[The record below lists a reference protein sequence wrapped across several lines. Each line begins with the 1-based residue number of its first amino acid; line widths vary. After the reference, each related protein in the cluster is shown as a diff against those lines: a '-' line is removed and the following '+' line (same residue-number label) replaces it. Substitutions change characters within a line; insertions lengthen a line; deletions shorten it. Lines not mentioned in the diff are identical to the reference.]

1 MRTTTP
7 KNSTA
12 IKGAWYSPST
22 RILTV
27 QFKNDKGYLYSG
39 VPNAIFTRFQK
50 SNSKGRYF
58 AKHIRNVYPS
68 QRDVFSVAAD
78 AAIRTA
84 NSIG

>member
-7 KNSTA
+7 NSSA
-12 IKGAWYSPST
+12 IEKAWYST
-22 RILTV
+22 DTKILTV
-27 QFKNDKGYLYSG
+27 QFKNNKGYLYAG

-50 SNSKGRYF
+50 AHSKGRYF

-68 QRDVFSVAAD
+68 QRDVFSIAVDGAL
-78 AAIRTA
+78 RTA